1 MILRKIHTVA
11 LAFMLAACSNN
22 ESTAP
27 SAPKNPREVQ
37 LTQPDL
43 VLPLKST
50 RKLAATVVYDD
61 LSRDG
66 NVLWSSSDDRILTV
80 DPNAGVVTGAGEG
93 QATVVARAANNPQVR
108 ALCLVTVKAGVVQ
121 DLFVTIDPASAS
133 LAPGSTLQLN
143 ASVRDSNGELTP
155 NVTWSS
161 SNMAVL
167 VVNQT
172 GLVTAVGKGLAS
184 ITAASQRDFSRRGTC
199 SITVQ

>member
-11 LAFMLAACSNN
+11 LVGMLVACNNN
-22 ESTAP
+22 EPAAP
-27 SAPKNPREVQ
+27 SAPKNPKEVQ

-66 NVLWSSSDDRILTV
+66 NVLWSSSDDRILTI

-93 QATVVARAANNPQVR
+93 QATVVARAVNNPQVR
-108 ALCLVTVKAGVVQ
+108 ALCLVTVKAGAVQ
-121 DLFVTIDPASAS
+121 DLFVTVDPPSAS
-133 LAPGSTLQLN
+133 LTPGSTMQLN

-161 SNMAVL
+161 SNTGIV

-172 GLVTAVGKGLAS
+172 GLVTAVGKGTAS
-184 ITAASQRDFSRRGTC
+184 VTAFSQRDFSRRGTC